1 MNGPNRVDQVYYIN
15 LDHRLDRL
23 DHIQG
28 ELAKTN
34 ISPEKIV
41 RISAIYK
48 PEFGALGCTLSHIVA
63 LEEFIQSGKNTCIVF
78 EDDFEFIQEQSI
90 VNTLFDEVFVEFPDF
105 DVIMLAAYTQ
115 SESPM
120 PSVTF
125 VTKTMDACTTAGYM
139 VSKHFAPILLQN
151 FRDSADLAEGVGYQT
166 HDYCL
171 DQYWKRLQ
179 PITEWYTLSPRI
191 GKQMETYSDIEKKI
205 VQYWY

>member
-1 MNGPNRVDQVYYIN
+1 MNGLNHVDQIYYIN
-15 LDHRLDRL
+15 LDHRHDRL
-23 DHIQG
+23 SHIQG

-34 ISPEKIV
+34 IAPEKCH

-48 PEFGALGCTLSHIVA
+48 PNFGALGCTLSHIIA
-63 LEEFIQSGKNTCIVF
+63 LERFIQSGHDTCIVF
-78 EDDFEFIQEQSI
+78 EDDFQFIQDQTL
-90 VNTLFDEVFVEFPDF
+90 VNSLIDQAFTEFPDF

-115 SESPM
+115 SESPI
-120 PSVTF
+120 PPFTF
-125 VTKTMDACTTAGYM
+125 ITKTVEACTTAGYM
-139 VSKHFAPILLQN
+139 VSKPFAPILLQN
-151 FRDSADLAEGVGYQT
+151 FRDSAILAEGLGYAI

-191 GKQMETYSDIEKKI
+191 GKQMDNYSDIQRDI